1 MSDRDTTSNMGSST
15 ETHITGSDE
24 TGTFITDEPP
34 TTTPTA
40 STGGSSNLGINTTG
54 ANLDSFDPHSSGPAE
69 AREGAHVSDVTA
81 TREAAYSSD
90 VTATRESAYSSD
102 VAGDADGSVDLSRVS
117 VGMTVVDSEGEEAG
131 RVSAVQ
137 LPGTHARP
145 DAPAGIAE
153 SMEGTGYLEVDG
165 SGHLA
170 NDTYVAGY
178 QIAGTSEVVTL
189 RVRREELIRVS

>member
-1 MSDRDTTSNMGSST
+1 MSDRDITSADSS
-15 ETHITGSDE
+15 
-24 TGTFITDEPP
+24 
-34 TTTPTA
+34 A
-40 STGGSSNLGINTTG
+40 
-54 ANLDSFDPHSSGPAE
+54 DPSE
-69 AREGAHVSDVTA
+69 V
-81 TREAAYSSD
+81 
-90 VTATRESAYSSD
+90 
-102 VAGDADGSVDLSRVS
+102 LSRVA

-137 LPGTHARP
+137 LPGTHTRP

-178 QIAGTSEVVTL
+178 QIAGTTEVVTL
-189 RVRREELIRVS
+189 RVRRDELIRVS